1 MFSSQSAS
9 TRGRKS
15 VQQFWRTVSTWGAGG
30 GGAAMAPAIGLS
42 QGSGTD
48 RAYRSRRRADKEYLS
63 RKSIPPRLNEK
74 DAESSSSLL
83 RVERFF
89 GCRVVSISSLAP
101 LANKLDV
108 TLVRA
113 LRDTLERLE
122 KNPSVTIVV
131 LQGLNEACFSNG
143 TDVNAI
149 LSADRTE
156 ALQLLT
162 EQSKL
167 NYLVATFDKPIVSV
181 MHGTTEGSALA
192 LAKSAAYVYSSENST
207 ISLPD
212 VSNGIVPH
220 AGATFH
226 LSRMRDGVGLYMA
239 LTGARIQ
246 SVDTYWAGVS
256 SLFGTIKDLRSL
268 LPREA
273 GFVSG
278 DENTALDLQSDKT
291 HARALETLRKFRADS
306 KMGWVASNLGEDVSR
321 ELFDEYIRLKR
332 WYAYWAAGDKSS
344 AEIARSEDRM
354 VNEDAGDLFDFHES
368 KDLFGGR
375 GLGAGYGEDHPGS
388 YARMPRRAAAER
400 RARIGALSAHAA
412 SIFSG
417 GLSESDILNE
427 SIGSTK
433 RNIEKEK
440 TNVVNLNAGPSAS
453 LTEKL
458 RLIRRCFGSART
470 NSRGTVVDV
479 GNSKISSKLA
489 PTMQQKP
496 TTSSAS
502 PSTSSSPSQSSTL
515 STANPV
521 HLPLVRNWEQKM
533 LKNSIE
539 KHIREAREHCEM
551 DRDDLNASPSSLST
565 AYLDSAAVAER
576 ESQLNLRM
584 VLMSDAVRESVQL
597 SWPSGKLT
605 DDKIKSLI
613 EKFYGPPA
621 TPEGSSEAEL
631 DAAQTSH
638 RELAFLLRIATAR
651 TVADLLKLSNPYAL
665 VDNALVTSARRL
677 RRRVSIYTATGGP
690 SSSSSAASNVSESS
704 EIPSVSAARPLSAP
718 LATGK
723 TAAISMALAPQ
734 IQGPMGFTIPTVENA
749 ISVGE
754 VGSHSQGG
762 VVPVNPRIMSDPDG
776 LFYDYREDED
786 TWWPFSTGQWKGD
799 LAGAG
804 ATDALPISPILSG
817 GDLRLTP
824 APVPA
829 NDGTSAVVGALR
841 VEALRVLTLGDG
853 SASAVSSVTVSS
865 SAPASLSSL
874 LGTYTKEVSRVSLIC
889 AKAAAG
895 DMSSAAEVEEFRQSV
910 LGKAGSRAV
919 SSRFEHLRKTEY
931 DGAGGVEGSSSTIDD
946 TAAEFDVTV
955 PGDQLKRASAFV
967 AWPHL
972 SSTLKKMRAIVFSGL
987 ARHAFGETGGPS
999 ETDIQ
1004 YLASLA
1010 PDTPWGYAELVAAA
1024 SFAVKP
1030 AAEGAPAVVPGSSDV
1045 SPSEAEAAAQS
1056 PTANAAAESPAAA
1069 KQALRLL
1076 NTWLSIVRGTGL
1088 NASLSTSSLS
1098 QPPSSSSSS
1107 SGARGVGFLQSPRS
1121 QQQQTSR
1128 PVVKLD
1134 AAQLDE
1140 LRKLA
1145 VTFAHWEGVA
1155 LGDGAGGRWIQSE
1168 AGKPRLPPSINSPE
1182 GATYALGAI
1191 HDDES
1196 GLLRVTLYRTD
1207 VAPSTQIISSPSSIS
1222 SSSTTSTSSSS
1233 QYASSRNSVPGLGN
1247 NRNIEPALNMD
1258 DVRRRVLPL
1267 VLSSNAQ
1274 LPQQPLT
1281 NQQAAQKVSRELQ
1294 STGSADLSLFRNLGT
1309 GKSSSPSLPQTPVAP
1324 QGGMSS
1330 QSSSQTATGASAAE
1344 HSTTKAARWRSYPP
1358 PDYPALSSDAD
1369 HALEARSQSGSQSG
1383 ASSSAWDYDSVLRA
1397 LTDSSGASVANLFG
1411 LPQTGNVLAAGS
1423 LVASTFAEEA
1433 DSRIPLPFPDSIA
1446 EIRANLNAEIEA
1458 NSKSPSLSD
1467 FAKETLALLDAAP
1480 KDALEIAHSLI
1491 LAAGTLPIDQCM
1503 ILEHRA
1509 MTRLLLNSTSYSSSS
1524 SSATQSS
1531 NSSSSHTV
1539 SLLPLEDPKNEL
1551 NLGSRPSLVKA
1562 RNKKIAKEQG
1572 NWERA
1577 YEAYLAGGEGTG
1589 IFGDLFRRRYVYFK
1603 NPLGGLPFGDHVEE
1617 VLAKD
1622 TEEAAKEGVKGPVDV
1637 AEDILRSVGG
1647 QFRSSSWGR
1656 GGGASSGNSRADSD
1670 ESAEIDSLAVHVAI
1684 ERSLQR
1690 EYQRADTASKT
1701 ARVGIQKTQNSE
1713 LEESKRF
1720 SALKGI
1726 PNFLK

>member
-1 MFSSQSAS
+1 
-9 TRGRKS
+9 
-15 VQQFWRTVSTWGAGG
+15 
-30 GGAAMAPAIGLS
+30 MAPAIGLT

-63 RKSIPPRLNEK
+63 RRNVPPRLSEK
-74 DAESSSSLL
+74 DVESSSLIH
-83 RVERFF
+83 VERYF
-89 GCRVVSISSLAP
+89 GCRVVSLSSTAP

-122 KNPSVTIVV
+122 KNPAVTIVI
-131 LQGLNEACFSNG
+131 LQGLNEACFSKG
-143 TDVNAI
+143 TDVDAI
-149 LSADRTE
+149 LSADRAE
-156 ALQLLT
+156 ALQLLS

-181 MHGTTEGSALA
+181 MHGATEGSALS
-192 LAKSAAYVYSSENST
+192 LAKSAAYVYSSDNSA
-207 ISLPD
+207 ISLPE
-212 VSNGIVPH
+212 VSSGIVPH
-220 AGATFH
+220 AGASFH

-239 LTGARIQ
+239 LTGARVQ
-246 SVDTYWAGVS
+246 SVDAYWAGVS

-278 DENTALDLQSDKT
+278 DENTALDLQNDKT

-412 SIFSG
+412 SVFSG
-417 GLSESDILNE
+417 GMSESDILNE
-427 SIGSTK
+427 SIGSTSRRGQDK
-433 RNIEKEK
+433 DKK
-440 TNVVNLNAGPSAS
+440 DVSVNLNAGPSAS
-453 LTEKL
+453 ITEKL
-458 RLIRRCFGSART
+458 RLIRRCFGSARST
-470 NSRGTVVDV
+470 NSLGGPVVDV
-479 GNSKISSKLA
+479 GSSKN
-489 PTMQQKP
+489 
-496 TTSSAS
+496 S
-502 PSTSSSPSQSSTL
+502 PSKLTSSSQQRAASSSSSSSISSTL
-515 STANPV
+515 PSSSTSLTGNPA
-521 HLPLVRNWEQKM
+521 HLPLVRNWEQK
-533 LKNSIE
+533 LLQNSIE
-539 KHIREAREHCEM
+539 KHIRAAREHCEM

-565 AYLDSAAVAER
+565 SQLDPKAVAER

-605 DDKIKSLI
+605 DDKVKSLI

-651 TVADLLKLSNPYAL
+651 TVADVLKLSNPYAL
-665 VDNALVTSARRL
+665 VDNALITTARRL
-677 RRRVSIYTATGGP
+677 RRRVSIYTASGGP
-690 SSSSSAASNVSESS
+690 LSSSSSSSSSAAAAAAPSNSSESS
-704 EIPSVSAARPLSAP
+704 DASSISASRPPQSAP

-734 IQGPMGFTIPTVENA
+734 IQGPMGFTIPAVENA

-762 VVPVNPRIMSDPDG
+762 VIPVNPRVMSDPDG

-786 TWWPFSTGQWKGD
+786 TWWPFTTGQWKGD

-804 ATDALPISPILSG
+804 ATDALPISPLQTG
-817 GDLRLTP
+817 GDLRLMP
-824 APVPA
+824 APVSA

-853 SASAVSSVTVSS
+853 SSSASS
-865 SAPASLSSL
+865 SLTLASTAPSSLTSL
-874 LGTYTKEVSRVSLIC
+874 LGTYTKEVSRVSLLC
-889 AKAAAG
+889 AKASSG
-895 DMSSAAEVEEFRQSV
+895 DVSSAAEVAEFRQGV
-910 LGKAGSRAV
+910 LGKTGSRAV
-919 SSRFEHLRKTEY
+919 SSRVEYLRKTEY
-931 DGAGGVEGSSSTIDD
+931 DGAGGLEGSSSAVDD

-955 PGDQLKRASAFV
+955 PGDQLKRASTFV

-972 SSTLKKMRAIVFSGL
+972 SQTLRKMRAIVFSGL
-987 ARHAFGETGGPS
+987 ARQAFGETGGPS
-999 ETDIQ
+999 EADIQ
-1004 YLASLA
+1004 SLASLA

-1024 SFAVKP
+1024 SFAVKSG
-1030 AAEGAPAVVPGSSDV
+1030 AEGAPSVVPGSSDV
-1045 SPSEAEAAAQS
+1045 SVADAEAAAQS
-1056 PTANAAAESPAAA
+1056 PTATAAAESPAAA

-1076 NTWLSIVRGTGL
+1076 NTWLSIVRSTGI
-1088 NASLSTSSLS
+1088 STSSSSFSTLS
-1098 QPPSSSSSS
+1098 QSSSSSPSSSSSS
-1107 SGARGVGFLQSPRS
+1107 SGSRGAALFQSNRS

-1128 PVVKLD
+1128 PVAKLE
-1134 AAQLDE
+1134 ASQLDE
-1140 LRKLA
+1140 LRELA
-1145 VTFAHWEGVA
+1145 VAFAHWEAVA

-1168 AGKPRLPPSINSPE
+1168 AGKPRIPPSSDSPQ

-1207 VAPSTQIISSPSSIS
+1207 VASSAQTIVPSPSTSSSPSS
-1222 SSSTTSTSSSS
+1222 THNTSRGAG
-1233 QYASSRNSVPGLGN
+1233 QGGRGA
-1247 NRNIEPALNMD
+1247 EPLLHID

-1267 VLSSNAQ
+1267 VLSSQAQ
-1274 LPQQPLT
+1274 VPQQPLML
-1281 NQQAAQKVSRELQ
+1281 QQAAQKVSRELQ

-1309 GKSSSPSLPQTPVAP
+1309 GKSSSPSLPQTPVAQ
-1324 QGGMSS
+1324 QGGMPSS
-1330 QSSSQTATGASAAE
+1330 LSSQTATGASAAE
-1344 HSTTKAARWRSYPP
+1344 HSTTKAARIRAYPP
-1358 PDYPALSSDAD
+1358 PDFPALTSDAD
-1369 HALEARSQSGSQSG
+1369 HALEARSQSG
-1383 ASSSAWDYDSVLRA
+1383 ASSAWDYDSVLRA
-1397 LTDSSGASVANLFG
+1397 LTDSSGAAVANLFG

-1423 LVASTFAEEA
+1423 LVTSTFAGEA
-1433 DSRIPLPFPDSIA
+1433 DSRAPPPLPDSIA
-1446 EIRANLNAEIEA
+1446 EIRANLNAEIDA
-1458 NSKSPSLSD
+1458 NPKSSALSE

-1480 KDALEIAHSLI
+1480 KEALETTHALI
-1491 LAAGTLPIDQCM
+1491 LAASTLPIEQCM
-1503 ILEHRA
+1503 ALEHRA
-1509 MTRLLLNSTSYSSSS
+1509 MTRLLLKSTTSSSS
-1524 SSATQSS
+1524 STTSTPLSVAQGI
-1531 NSSSSHTV
+1531 NA
-1539 SLLPLEDPKNEL
+1539 LLPLEDPKSEL
-1551 NLGSRPSLVKA
+1551 HLGSRPSLVKA

-1577 YEAYLAGGEGTG
+1577 YEAYLAGGEGAG

-1603 NPLGGLPFGDHVEE
+1603 NPLGGLPFGDHVED

-1647 QFRSSSWGR
+1647 QFRSSWGQGR
-1656 GGGASSGNSRADSD
+1656 GGAPGGGGGGGGSSRGDSD
-1670 ESAEIDSLAVHVAI
+1670 ESAEIDSLAVHVAV

-1690 EYQRADTASKT
+1690 EYRRAETSAKT
-1701 ARVGIQKTQNSE
+1701 NTKKEDV
-1713 LEESKRF
+1713 EESKRF
-1720 SALKGI
+1720 GALKGI
-1726 PNFLK
+1726 PSFLK